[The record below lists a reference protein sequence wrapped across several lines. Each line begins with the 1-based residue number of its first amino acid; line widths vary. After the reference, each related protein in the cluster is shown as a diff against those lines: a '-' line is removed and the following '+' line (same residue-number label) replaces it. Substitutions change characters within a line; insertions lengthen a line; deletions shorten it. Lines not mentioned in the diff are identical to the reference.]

1 MIVWGGTNT
10 QKQFNTGGRYN
21 PKDYWVATTTSNA
34 PELRAGHTAVW
45 SGSEMIVWGGF
56 NDLGPFY
63 LNTGGKYCSQPSV
76 TPTPTEGPCLVKELS
91 LCNSVIH
98 TPPTDFVVEMSC
110 PPEIVQPSGFRVND
124 MGANSFTVSNS
135 TITFHFNTSPVVSG
149 LNTIHFLND
158 AITCCNRPMS
168 EFTCTFTF
176 VPTTPTPTATASP
189 TPTATLTPTPSPRS
203 TPMPRPRP
211 IPQPRP

>member
-34 PELRAGHTAVW
+34 PELRADHTAVW

-63 LNTGGKYCSQPSV
+63 LNTGGKYCSQPSA
-76 TPTPTEGPCLVKELS
+76 TPTPTEAPCLVKELS
-91 LCNSVIH
+91 LCNSVVH

-110 PPEIVQPSGFRVND
+110 PVKIVQPSTFMVNNIGPDAARV
-124 MGANSFTVSNS
+124 SESTV
-135 TITFHFNTSPVVSG
+135 TFHYNTSPAVPG

-158 AITCCNRPMS
+158 TITCCNRPMS
-168 EFTCTFTF
+168 EFTCTFTY
-176 VPTTPTPTATASP
+176 VADTPTPTPTAS
-189 TPTATLTPTPSPRS
+189 PSPRS
-203 TPMPRPRP
+203 TPIPRPRSTP
-211 IPQPRP
+211 FPRP